1 MASEAR
7 PPDILAPPRSR
18 ATERRSQALANPPAG
33 VPHLETILFS
43 TAQSLIHINPPTGDR
58 NWTRALPDGFASDGH
73 FTGRCGQLTV
83 SGMLSVQTVQ
93 TVTRDR
99 ARRAVMSIFDPH
111 QCTLRRQRCCIPG
124 RADSSFWVSRGP
136 PLGRSGCA
144 NVGGAPPRDQKPT
157 GAAAQTTMVDNTASR
172 SGLIFE
178 PLSSAVLVSLVWQ
191 FEKAV

>member
-1 MASEAR
+1 MASKAR
-7 PPDILAPPRSR
+7 PPDILAPPRLR
-18 ATERRSQALANPPAG
+18 AKEKRSQQEALANPPAG
-33 VPHLETILFS
+33 MPYLETILFS

-99 ARRAVMSIFDPH
+99 APRAVMSIFDPH
-111 QCTLRRQRCCIPG
+111 QCALRRQRCCILG
-124 RADSSFWVSRGP
+124 RADPSFSVSRGP

-144 NVGGAPPRDQKPT
+144 NVGGVPPRDQKPT
-157 GAAAQTTMVDNTASR
+157 GAAAQTAMGRQHTRAV
-172 SGLIFE
+172 G
-178 PLSSAVLVSLVWQ
+178 SSSSL
-191 FEKAV
+191 FPRLC